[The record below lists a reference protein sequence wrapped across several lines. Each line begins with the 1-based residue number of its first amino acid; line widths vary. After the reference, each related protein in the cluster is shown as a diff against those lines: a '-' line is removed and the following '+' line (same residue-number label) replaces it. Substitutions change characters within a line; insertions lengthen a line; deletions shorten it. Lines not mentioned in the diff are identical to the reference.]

1 MKHPLFNPP
10 DTPLSP
16 QEEREITRDIAKA
29 YHQNEIGEKK
39 PGFQRIVQNVEKQ
52 LSEVELNSQ
61 GALTPRKIS
70 Q

>member
-29 YHQNEIGEKK
+29 YRQNELGEKR
-39 PGFQRIVQNVEKQ
+39 PEFQRIVQNVEKQ
-52 LSEVELNSQ
+52 FHSESDVNSK
-61 GALTPRKIS
+61 GS